1 MLDIQKPLMMEEK
14 YAKVS
19 SHTTIFNVL
28 GILCALCEIF
38 TSHWALNSASTSGD
52 NLVFSKISLAT
63 VLVEAMLLILTTTI
77 ILVIV
82 IRHIR
87 MSKKTHKNSPSSQ
100 YDKLWVHTN
109 QNSLRVSSNACRQ
122 KNKGITGITG
132 NKRDDRN
139 MKLTQSPQC
148 SEKRKETENIKSL
161 ENAVFQS
168 LTFASKQQEQEI
180 ELRQNENAPSETF
193 VDVETVSL
201 GNGEGLY
208 DFTGQIP
215 METTAKSKAE
225 KRCKLKQ
232 MVQLSEIHI
241 EDACHGTS
249 ERAETPD
256 SENEDTMTQTCEEGA
271 VAQDREHDEMVKMK
285 PDNVESVDDVIAM
298 NCKIKKPRNIGDVVV
313 NQLATG
319 KESSSKVQDIEAYA
333 VSNAVP
339 AYAVSTVPASKVR
352 HVEPYAV
359 SAVPALSNIAK
370 KTGADDK
377 DAVVSKK

>member
-1 MLDIQKPLMMEEK
+1 M
-14 YAKVS
+14 
-19 SHTTIFNVL
+19 
-28 GILCALCEIF
+28 
-38 TSHWALNSASTSGD
+38 
-52 NLVFSKISLAT
+52 FSKISLAT
-63 VLVEAMLLILTTTI
+63 VLVEALLLILTITI

-87 MSKKTHKNSPSSQ
+87 MSKKTRKNSPSSQ

-109 QNSLRVSSNACRQ
+109 QNSLRSSSNACRQ
-122 KNKGITGITG
+122 KNKGITG
-132 NKRDDRN
+132 NKRDDKN
-139 MKLTQSPQC
+139 TKLTCSTESPKNL
-148 SEKRKETENIKSL
+148 EKKKETENIKSL

-168 LTFASKQQEQEI
+168 LTFANKKQEQEI
-180 ELRQNENAPSETF
+180 ELTQNENAPSETF

-208 DFTGQIP
+208 DVTGQIP
-215 METTAKSKAE
+215 METTAKLKAE
-225 KRCKLKQ
+225 ERYKSKE
-232 MVQLSEIHI
+232 MVQPSDPNKAFVKLGNVDFIEETHI

-249 ERAETPD
+249 ESVETPD

-271 VAQDREHDEMVKMK
+271 VAQDRENDEMVKMK
-285 PDNVESVDDVIAM
+285 PGTVESVDGIIEYDVIAI
-298 NCKIKKPRNIGDVVV
+298 NRRIKKQRNIGNMVV

-319 KESSSKVQDIEAYA
+319 KESSSKVQHIGAYA

-339 AYAVSTVPASKVR
+339 AYAVSTVPASKVP

-359 SAVPALSNIAK
+359 SAVPALSKIAK